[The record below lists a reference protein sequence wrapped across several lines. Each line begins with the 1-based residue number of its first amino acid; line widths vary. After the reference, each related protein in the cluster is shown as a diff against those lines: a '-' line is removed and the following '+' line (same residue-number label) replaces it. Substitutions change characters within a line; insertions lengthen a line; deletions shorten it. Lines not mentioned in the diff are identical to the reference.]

1 MLKTITATVFAAAL
15 SVGAAGVASAAP
27 STPLHAGS
35 RVADPALLQ
44 DVHWEWHHHH
54 RVWVPDHHRYYYR
67 H

>member
-15 SVGAAGVASAAP
+15 SVAGVASAAP
-27 STPLHAGS
+27 STPLDAGS
-35 RVADPALLQ
+35 RVAAPAPLQ

-54 RVWVPDHHRYYYR
+54 RVWVPDHHRSYYR